1 MLGCITASKNS
12 FGTTKTKN
20 ASEMEEG
27 GQVEMK
33 EEKGTVKEG
42 GDGQHEKKKKQLRKI
57 GTISYRMRNVK
68 KEERKLGDTDRIDQP
83 GRKNNCVRN
92 WKLGKKEK
100 TKWTKKR
107 QKEEPTASA

>member
-42 GDGQHEKKKKQLRKI
+42 GDGQHEKKKKQLRKVSANLGLQWGLWSSQQFTK
-57 GTISYRMRNVK
+57 GTGLISEPICDEQCPSEMG
-68 KEERKLGDTDRIDQP
+68 KEMDAEQCP
-83 GRKNNCVRN
+83 
-92 WKLGKKEK
+92 
-100 TKWTKKR
+100 
-107 QKEEPTASA
+107 EEEF

>member
-42 GDGQHEKKKKQLRKI
+42 GDGQHEKKKKQLRK
-57 GTISYRMRNVK
+57 
-68 KEERKLGDTDRIDQP
+68 
-83 GRKNNCVRN
+83 
-92 WKLGKKEK
+92 
-100 TKWTKKR
+100 KKR
-107 QKEEPTASA
+107 KPCWTDAQRSKRLQWGLWSSQQFTKGTGLISEPICDEQCPSEMGKEMDAEQCPEEEF